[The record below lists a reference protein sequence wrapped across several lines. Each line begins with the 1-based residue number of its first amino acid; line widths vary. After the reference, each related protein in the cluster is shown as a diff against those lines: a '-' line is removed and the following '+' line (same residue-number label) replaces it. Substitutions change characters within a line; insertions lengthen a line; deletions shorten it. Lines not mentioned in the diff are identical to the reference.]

1 MASTYDAVVIGGGPG
16 GYVCAIRLGQHGKKT
31 LVVERDKL
39 GGVCLNVGC
48 IPSKALIHA
57 SKVYRKAKDGA
68 AMGIE
73 AGDLRIDFAKTVAW
87 KDGITGK
94 LSTGIGQLLK
104 GNKVDVMVGSAR
116 FDGPGRLRVTKVDGA
131 EETVHFGDAV
141 LATGST
147 PIQVPGFPFD
157 QTHILD
163 STGALALRAAPESMA
178 ILGGGVIGLEL
189 GDVFARIG
197 TRVTVVEAL
206 DRLLASMDPDLVRP
220 VQQKQ
225 AKLGVQ
231 HLLGHKAV
239 RWSKTADGKV
249 DLVVTDKAGAEVH
262 VVVDKVLVAV
272 GRRPNSRDLG
282 LETIGLQPDAKG
294 FVAVDRQQRTAVPHV
309 YAIGDVVGQPMLA
322 HKASAEGEVAAEVIA
337 GKPGA
342 SFDHLVIPNVVYTD
356 PEIATVGPMLHELEA
371 AGRQVTT
378 GRFHFAAL
386 GRAMT
391 AHATEGFARVIADQ
405 KTGVILGVQ
414 VVGAE
419 ASELIAAAGLA
430 VEMAATAQD
439 VALTIHAHPT
449 LAEALL
455 EAAHAATGHPL
466 HQVK

>member
-1 MASTYDAVVIGGGPG
+1 MALTYDAVVIGGGPG
-16 GYVCAIRLGQHGKKT
+16 GYVCAIRLGQLGKKT
-31 LVVERDKL
+31 LVIERDKL

-68 AMGIE
+68 AMGID
-73 AGDLRIDFAKTVAW
+73 GSDLRIDYAKTVAW

-94 LSTGIGQLLK
+94 LSSGIGQLLK
-104 GNKVDVMVGSAR
+104 GNKVDVLVGSAR
-116 FDGPGRLRVTKVDGA
+116 FDGPGRIAVAKADGTS
-131 EETVHFGDAV
+131 ETVHYGDAV
-141 LATGST
+141 IATGST
-147 PIQVPGFPFD
+147 PIQIPGFVYD
-157 QTHILD
+157 QKLILD
-163 STGALALRAAPESMA
+163 STGALALQQVPKSMA

-189 GDVFARIG
+189 GDVFARLG
-197 TRVTVVEAL
+197 TQVTVVEAL
-206 DRLLASMDPDLVRP
+206 DKLLASMDPDLVRP

-225 AKLGVQ
+225 AKLGVK
-231 HLLGHKAV
+231 HLLGHKAIS
-239 RWSKTADGKV
+239 WSKTADDKV
-249 DLVVTDKAGAEVH
+249 DLLVNDKAGAEVH
-262 VVVDKVLVAV
+262 VVVDHVLVAV

-282 LETIGLQPDAKG
+282 LETLGLQPDAKG
-294 FVAVDRQQRTAVPHV
+294 FLTVDRQQRTAVARV
-309 YAIGDVVGQPMLA
+309 FAIGDVVGQPMLA

-342 SFDHLVIPNVVYTD
+342 AFDHMVIPNVVYTD

-371 AGRQVTT
+371 AGRKVKT

-391 AHATEGFARVIADQ
+391 ANAGEGFARVIADEA
-405 KTGVILGVQ
+405 TGVIVGVQ

-419 ASELIAAAGLA
+419 ASELIASAGLA
-430 VEMAATAQD
+430 VEMAATAHD

-466 HQVK
+466 HQLK